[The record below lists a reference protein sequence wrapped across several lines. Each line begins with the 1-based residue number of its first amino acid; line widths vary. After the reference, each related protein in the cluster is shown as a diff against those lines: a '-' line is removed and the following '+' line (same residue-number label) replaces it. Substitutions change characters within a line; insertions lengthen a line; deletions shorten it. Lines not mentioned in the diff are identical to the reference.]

1 MNISSFIANRIAF
14 NRQRSFSRFIIR
26 LSMTATVI
34 SVAVMIIT
42 VSLAAGFQE
51 AVSEKVFSFWGHV
64 RIQEKQPNKALIAQ
78 EIPIKQNDSLTKL
91 ILQQPG
97 IKSIH
102 PFATR
107 YALLKTKEDL
117 EGLMIKG
124 LDSHYDSSHL
134 STFIKQGRSLHFSDS
149 GYSRELIVS
158 TLIAKKLKLQL
169 NDSLLLYFIREGEA
183 PRPRKVTVVGFYQTG
198 IEDYDRLFAIG
209 DLSMIRQ
216 LNNWDNNQVGG
227 YELFL
232 NDPRTMDVTA
242 EKLYALD
249 RFPATWDA
257 ITVHEV
263 SPQLFDW
270 LNMQDLTRNVLVGF
284 MTIVALVNLITCLL
298 ILVLERIPMIG
309 MLKSLGATSW
319 TVQKIFLRYSM
330 LITLGGVITGTA
342 LALLVLWLQEKTGF
356 IKLDESAYFLDKAA
370 VKIIPWQ
377 IFAIAGGTVL
387 ISLLILWIP
396 SLLVRKIPPVRA
408 IRFN

>member
-134 STFIKQGRSLHFSDS
+134 STFIKHGRSLHFSDS